1 MRTIQ
6 VVNVRWYNATAWY
19 GVTLAQSLQKA
30 GHESLVAGLEGTP
43 PLNKAREL
51 GLPTV
56 SLPFNSQDPLNLLR
70 LWRGMDMLVRE
81 FRPDIV
87 NCHRGEAF
95 VLWALMKQKYGFGL
109 ARTRGDRRLP
119 RGGMVNR
126 WLHCR
131 GADAVI
137 ATNTL
142 MTQHF
147 RQVLRVPE
155 KRLHTILGGVDTTR
169 FHADANVR
177 ATMRK
182 FYGFSDADI
191 VMGLLGRMDEV
202 KGIRET
208 LLALAKARALSPAA
222 RALRFLII
230 GFDSQF
236 STQDVARWTKESGLG
251 ELGEIVTITGRVEK
265 PEEVINALDF
275 GILASL
281 GSEAIARA
289 ALEIMASGVPLIS
302 STTGVMPDLIPSRY
316 SFEPGDIS
324 AMAERMIQA
333 LSPAWRKELAEHCAE
348 RVLQGGLRIEDFLKQ
363 TLEVYEGILGLRL
376 SARNAAF

>member
-19 GVTLAQSLQKA
+19 GVTLAQCLRNA

-70 LWRGMDMLVRE
+70 SWRGMDALIRE

-95 VLWALMKQKYGFGL
+95 ILWALLKHRYGFGL
-109 ARTRGDRRLP
+109 VRTRGDRRLP
-119 RGGMVNR
+119 RGGVVNR

-131 GADAVI
+131 CADAVI

-142 MTQHF
+142 MTRYF
-147 RQVLRVPE
+147 RESLHVPE
-155 KRLHTILGGVDTTR
+155 SHLHTILGGVDTAR
-169 FHADANVR
+169 FHADAGAR
-177 ATMRK
+177 SAMRK
-182 FYGFSDADI
+182 LYGFSEPDV

-208 LLALAKARALSPAA
+208 LLALAKARELSPAA
-222 RALRFLII
+222 QALRFLII
-230 GFDSQF
+230 GFDSEF
-236 STQDVARWTKESGLG
+236 STEDVARWTKDAGLG
-251 ELGEIVTITGRVEK
+251 ELGSIVTVTGRVEK
-265 PEEVINALDF
+265 PEAVINALDF

-289 ALEIMASGVPLIS
+289 ALEIMASGIPLIS
-302 STTGVMPDLIPSRY
+302 STTGVMPDLIPPRY

-324 AMAERMIQA
+324 AMAERMLQA
-333 LSPAWRKELAEHCAE
+333 LEPEWRRQLGQYCEG
-348 RVLQGGLRIEDFLKQ
+348 RVFKGGLRLDDFLHA
-363 TLEVYEGILGLRL
+363 TLNVYNDILKK
-376 SARNAAF
+376 S